1 MGFFKSGQSLSN
13 NFCDIPRK
21 THVNVGWRDE
31 ILIEILISLNF
42 SVPDVAVLSD
52 VMGQTVNPYEVAYFN
67 GGADILDDIPVQS
80 RDTTDQVVFRNNST
94 SKPTPAPQPS
104 SLPYFTVG
112 YNSYLG

>member
-1 MGFFKSGQSLSN
+1 M
-13 NFCDIPRK
+13 
-21 THVNVGWRDE
+21 
-31 ILIEILISLNF
+31 NF

-80 RDTTDQVVFRNNST
+80 RDTTDQVVFRNNSN

-104 SLPYFTVG
+104 SLPYFPVG
-112 YNSYLG
+112 YNSYFT